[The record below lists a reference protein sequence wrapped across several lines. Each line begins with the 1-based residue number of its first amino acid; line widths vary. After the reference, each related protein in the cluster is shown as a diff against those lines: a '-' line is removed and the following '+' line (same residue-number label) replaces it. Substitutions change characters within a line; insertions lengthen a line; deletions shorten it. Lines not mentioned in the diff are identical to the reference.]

1 MSHLISLLLKLSSAS
16 HTILHLIRQCYI
28 SPLRIGFHLVDKSVQ
43 KKTEK
48 ISLLHYRELN
58 YMYLIKRIK
67 QVIFLF
73 CVMNILQYYTHVLR
87 LLFN

>member
-16 HTILHLIRQCYI
+16 RTILHLNRQCYI